1 MTTLAPLLQED
12 GQPIAPDSAPVRV
25 RVCNACWAL
34 HADATG
40 VASTA
45 AAAGGPTETREV
57 HGSLFADRMRRNGYA
72 TLAHLATAVSLARAA
87 TFEVAQGAG
96 VASTKAPSPSPSP
109 SKPRASTHAHAT
121 RLDPAKSLTAPR
133 LGTLSAQLGE
143 PSTAP
148 QVASLD
154 AELVSQ
160 IRDADSTRAM
170 STATD
175 VLSEHDDR
183 PEAKPLLAADS
194 AQTRAPLVA
203 MLGDR
208 DAADAGARGGSE
220 GGGGGG
226 GGGGEGGGAMVRASV
241 PNLAGVPNLGS
252 DADFDHLEGVADQ
265 SQLGDLAGDPTS
277 KFPKHRRSP
286 SVPSAAERT
295 TERDTDA
302 SDGKPSAPGGGKK
315 ERGVIL
321 AAPLVPPPV
330 VQPDP
335 QGDAPSVVDE
345 HRARL
350 GAWRDMRLRHAIWS
364 QLSLS
369 PELPTQW
376 QGTLEVLATRAA
388 DSLRPVR
395 WALMT
400 IDCP

>member
-175 VLSEHDDR
+175 VLSELSEHVGEFGCRR
-183 PEAKPLLAADS
+183 PRADS
-194 AQTRAPLVA
+194 S
-203 MLGDR
+203 G
-208 DAADAGARGGSE
+208 AGER
-220 GGGGGG
+220 
-226 GGGGEGGGAMVRASV
+226 GEG
-241 PNLAGVPNLGS
+241 
-252 DADFDHLEGVADQ
+252 EGRQ
-265 SQLGDLAGDPTS
+265 
-277 KFPKHRRSP
+277 
-286 SVPSAAERT
+286 AE
-295 TERDTDA
+295 
-302 SDGKPSAPGGGKK
+302 
-315 ERGVIL
+315 
-321 AAPLVPPPV
+321 
-330 VQPDP
+330 
-335 QGDAPSVVDE
+335 
-345 HRARL
+345 
-350 GAWRDMRLRHAIWS
+350 
-364 QLSLS
+364 
-369 PELPTQW
+369 
-376 QGTLEVLATRAA
+376 
-388 DSLRPVR
+388 
-395 WALMT
+395 
-400 IDCP
+400 

>member
-1 MTTLAPLLQED
+1 
-12 GQPIAPDSAPVRV
+12 
-25 RVCNACWAL
+25 
-34 HADATG
+34 
-40 VASTA
+40 
-45 AAAGGPTETREV
+45 
-57 HGSLFADRMRRNGYA
+57 
-72 TLAHLATAVSLARAA
+72 
-87 TFEVAQGAG
+87 
-96 VASTKAPSPSPSP
+96 
-109 SKPRASTHAHAT
+109 
-121 RLDPAKSLTAPR
+121 
-133 LGTLSAQLGE
+133 
-143 PSTAP
+143 
-148 QVASLD
+148 
-154 AELVSQ
+154 
-160 IRDADSTRAM
+160 M

-183 PEAKPLLAADS
+183 PEAKPLLAADPS
-194 AQTRAPLVA
+194 LTRAPLVA

-208 DAADAGARGGSE
+208 DAADAGARGGGE
-220 GGGGGG
+220 GGGGS
-226 GGGGEGGGAMVRASV
+226 GEGGGGSGAGGGGSGAGGSLTERASLTER

-252 DADFDHLEGVADQ
+252 DADLDHLEGVADQ

-350 GAWRDMRLRHAIWS
+350 GAWRDLRLRHAIWS

-400 IDCP
+400 IDCPSSTSEALFTIDCP

>member
-34 HADATG
+34 HADAAG

-160 IRDADSTRAM
+160 IRDAELVDSTRAM

-175 VLSEHDDR
+175 VLSAHDDR
-183 PEAKPLLAADS
+183 PEAKPLPATDS
-194 AQTRAPLVA
+194 AQRRAPLVA

-220 GGGGGG
+220 SGGGG
-226 GGGGEGGGAMVRASV
+226 GGGGEGGGGIGAMVRAGV
-241 PNLAGVPNLGS
+241 PNLAGVSNLGS
-252 DADFDHLEGVADQ
+252 DADLDHLEGVADQ
-265 SQLGDLAGDPTS
+265 SQRGDLAGDPTS

-302 SDGKPSAPGGGKK
+302 SDGKLSAPGGGKK

-335 QGDAPSVVDE
+335 Q
-345 HRARL
+345 
-350 GAWRDMRLRHAIWS
+350 
-364 QLSLS
+364 
-369 PELPTQW
+369 
-376 QGTLEVLATRAA
+376 
-388 DSLRPVR
+388 VR
-395 WALMT
+395 
-400 IDCP
+400 

>member
-1 MTTLAPLLQED
+1 MATLAPLLQED

-160 IRDADSTRAM
+160 IRDAELVDSTRAM

-175 VLSEHDDR
+175 VLSELSEHDDR
-183 PEAKPLLAADS
+183 PEAKPLPATDS

-226 GGGGEGGGAMVRASV
+226 EGGGGSGAMVRAGV
-241 PNLAGVPNLGS
+241 PNLAVFPNLGS
-252 DADFDHLEGVADQ
+252 DADLDHLEGVADQ
-265 SQLGDLAGDPTS
+265 SQLGELAGEPTS

-335 QGDAPSVVDE
+335 Q
-345 HRARL
+345 
-350 GAWRDMRLRHAIWS
+350 
-364 QLSLS
+364 
-369 PELPTQW
+369 
-376 QGTLEVLATRAA
+376 
-388 DSLRPVR
+388 VR
-395 WALMT
+395 
-400 IDCP
+400 

>member
-160 IRDADSTRAM
+160 IRDAELVDSTRAM

-183 PEAKPLLAADS
+183 PEAKPLRAADS

-226 GGGGEGGGAMVRASV
+226 GGGEGGGGIGAMVRASV
-241 PNLAGVPNLGS
+241 PNLAGVSNLGS
-252 DADFDHLEGVADQ
+252 DADLDHLEGVADQ
-265 SQLGDLAGDPTS
+265 SQLGELAGDPTS

-335 QGDAPSVVDE
+335 Q
-345 HRARL
+345 
-350 GAWRDMRLRHAIWS
+350 
-364 QLSLS
+364 
-369 PELPTQW
+369 
-376 QGTLEVLATRAA
+376 
-388 DSLRPVR
+388 VR
-395 WALMT
+395 
-400 IDCP
+400 

>member
-1 MTTLAPLLQED
+1 M
-12 GQPIAPDSAPVRV
+12 RV

-34 HADATG
+34 HADAAG
-40 VASTA
+40 LASTA
-45 AAAGGPTETREV
+45 AAAVGPTETREV
-57 HGSLFADRMRRNGYA
+57 YGSLFADRMRRNGYA

-87 TFEVAQGAG
+87 TFEVA
-96 VASTKAPSPSPSP
+96 SMKAPSPALSPA
-109 SKPRASTHAHAT
+109 KPHALTHAQAT

-133 LGTLSAQLGE
+133 LGTLSAQPGE
-143 PSTAP
+143 QQPGAP

-154 AELVSQ
+154 AELVASV
-160 IRDADSTRAM
+160 RPR

-175 VLSEHDDR
+175 SLSEHDDR
-183 PEAKPLLAADS
+183 LEAKPLPAADS
-194 AQTRAPLVA
+194 APTRPSLVP
-203 MLGDR
+203 MLSTATLVEGE
-208 DAADAGARGGSE
+208 GGGGR

-226 GGGGEGGGAMVRASV
+226 GGGGTIVRA
-241 PNLAGVPNLGS
+241 GS
-252 DADFDHLEGVADQ
+252 HADLEGVGDQ
-265 SQLGDLAGDPTS
+265 PQLGDLAGGPSS

-286 SVPSAAERT
+286 SVPSAAERHVERMS
-295 TERDTDA
+295 ERDTDA
-302 SDGKPSAPGGGKK
+302 SDGKPSVPGGGKK
-315 ERGVIL
+315 ERGVTL

-330 VQPDP
+330 VPPDP
-335 QGDAPSVVDE
+335 QGDAPGVLDE

-350 GAWRDMRLRHAIWS
+350 GAWRDLRLRHAIWC

>member
-1 MTTLAPLLQED
+1 
-12 GQPIAPDSAPVRV
+12 
-25 RVCNACWAL
+25 
-34 HADATG
+34 
-40 VASTA
+40 
-45 AAAGGPTETREV
+45 
-57 HGSLFADRMRRNGYA
+57 
-72 TLAHLATAVSLARAA
+72 
-87 TFEVAQGAG
+87 
-96 VASTKAPSPSPSP
+96 
-109 SKPRASTHAHAT
+109 
-121 RLDPAKSLTAPR
+121 
-133 LGTLSAQLGE
+133 
-143 PSTAP
+143 
-148 QVASLD
+148 LD

-160 IRDADSTRAM
+160 IRDAELVDSTRAM

-183 PEAKPLLAADS
+183 PEAKPLPAADS

-226 GGGGEGGGAMVRASV
+226 EGGGGSGAMVRASV
-241 PNLAGVPNLGS
+241 PNLAGVSNLGS

-265 SQLGDLAGDPTS
+265 SQLGDLAGDATS

-335 QGDAPSVVDE
+335 Q
-345 HRARL
+345 
-350 GAWRDMRLRHAIWS
+350 
-364 QLSLS
+364 
-369 PELPTQW
+369 
-376 QGTLEVLATRAA
+376 
-388 DSLRPVR
+388 VR
-395 WALMT
+395 
-400 IDCP
+400 